1 MLVYAVLCRCPW
13 SIEISQNPSSNFR
26 KLFFSLSLSLS
37 DLVFTGH
44 LVYFKILSVMWCERI
59 VGLLQICC
67 QKVCFPNGLGSFL
80 KMKVKSSLWKGAWCH
95 TLAKR
100 WAVLGILLEISKW
113 FFFGVV
119 LIEISMNPYYS
130 KKGANSCYFF
140 FQNYKISVR
149 YY

>member
-26 KLFFSLSLSLS
+26 KLFFSLSLSFS

-100 WAVLGILLEISKW
+100 WVVLGILTQIFSKSLEL
-113 FFFGVV
+113 FFHTLWKTV
-119 LIEISMNPYYS
+119 LNLRPACHALVCVA
-130 KKGANSCYFF
+130 KK
-140 FQNYKISVR
+140 
-149 YY
+149 